1 MFFSCAKFRPLRV
14 IKKEIILLT
23 LGWLCGRPQAVIQ
36 RRHVSSV
43 RIGLAHG
50 TKRTPSQN
58 WETYYQSC
66 MYPTNNAW
74 PAFLMPFFSFL
85 FSFFF
90 FFLLLFFLLVS
101 VHLRHGLTVTLP
113 PTRVSILHAPPTGT
127 YWVQSP
133 GFPKIVYWAVYFSHS
148 LICVNSVS
156 WHTRSIDC
164 FCIIC
169 FTCQDYGWLSHCLVA
184 SFCTLSKSSPW
195 SMDWKRSK
203 WSPLPHGHS
212 AQSESVCLSD
222 FTEWILGFSTAAKY
236 ALTLTT
242 QLNQKH
248 T

>member
-1 MFFSCAKFRPLRV
+1 MIIWLAQTLLSCAKFRPLRV

-113 PTRVSILHAPPTGT
+113 PTRVSILHAPPAGT

-169 FTCQDYGWLSHCLVA
+169 FTCQDLPRPSLNPFVFPTSRSGYWDFRQQRSMLWL
-184 SFCTLSKSSPW
+184 
-195 SMDWKRSK
+195 
-203 WSPLPHGHS
+203 
-212 AQSESVCLSD
+212 
-222 FTEWILGFSTAAKY
+222 
-236 ALTLTT
+236 
-242 QLNQKH
+242 
-248 T
+248 